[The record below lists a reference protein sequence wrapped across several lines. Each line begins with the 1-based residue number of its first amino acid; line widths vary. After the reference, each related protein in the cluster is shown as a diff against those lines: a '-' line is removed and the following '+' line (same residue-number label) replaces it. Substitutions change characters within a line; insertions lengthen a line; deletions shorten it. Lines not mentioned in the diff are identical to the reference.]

1 MGTFVNTMWLDLLG
15 YLIDQASRNGIYVYL
30 TFMNQMEYT
39 FVKDSF
45 VPKYSRKSGFLI
57 NHVLI
62 KQKIWCQLVNW
73 TNPYNQIKLKQD
85 STICVWELINEPEYL
100 TAPSNHIRCRSC

>member
-1 MGTFVNTMWLDLLG
+1 MGSNIIRCHLTPSDFTDSNGNLVNTMWLDLLG

-45 VPKYSRKSGFLI
+45 VPKYSREEWILI

-62 KQKIWCQLVNW
+62 KQKIWCVSL
-73 TNPYNQIKLKQD
+73 
-85 STICVWELINEPEYL
+85 L
-100 TAPSNHIRCRSC
+100 TGPIPIIRSN

>member
-1 MGTFVNTMWLDLLG
+1 MGIPMTSDIMKSMCDDGFRDLNKMAPNIIRCHLTPSDFTDSNGTLLIQCIDLLG

-45 VPKYSRKSGFLI
+45 VPKYSREEGFLI
-57 NHVLI
+57 NHVD
-62 KQKIWCQLVNW
+62 KTKIWCVA
-73 TNPYNQIKLKQD
+73 
-85 STICVWELINEPEYL
+85 C
-100 TAPSNHIRCRSC
+100 